1 MKFTALLEALS
12 SKQIDYVNR
21 KLGGNSYSSYNSHR
35 ELFENSPYAI
45 HGSNNKLVIPYNSEL
60 QPPVDNKVKHHLASH
75 GWGIHDYVNG
85 MAFRDTM
92 DRNGNPKREFK
103 KIGKVLQDTGA
114 GNITHSMRSSL
125 VRDSDGNHVIDKYTG
140 RIATENKPQSILE
153 FYNNDP
159 VRNSKSNTN
168 IVISRDKEDIAGMS
182 SGRSWEG
189 DSCMRLPYSTS
200 KEPRCQDTM
209 DEHQHLKGDLK
220 HHSLVAYATRNGDDY
235 LEKPMGRV
243 TIKKYVSTSK
253 VNGKKH
259 IIYRVGSDEYGNLP
273 HGFTHQV
280 NEIMKAHYPAHSG
293 VEYKLA
299 DGLYKERSQSEH
311 IPPVKPGLQTFSNG
325 HTHRNGSG
333 ELHDFIDENGQ
344 HQPAYVYGND
354 IAYRKN
360 GMAHREG
367 DLPAEISKN
376 SNGSIQKLYKI
387 HDELHRDGDKPAIET
402 SDGSRSEWHLGGIP
416 HRPNGKP
423 QAIIRT
429 NSTKK
434 TQYMEYGLEHREG
447 GLPSYEATDGYTT
460 EKRYKVRGKFQSP
473 NNNTP
478 SSHIK
483 YISGAEKGTE
493 FKEFHKNGVLHREDD
508 KPAVIQTSNGMITK
522 KWYKNGELSRDGNK
536 PHTIVYDKNT
546 KKVLERHWDRP
557 LGSNLPNSIIE
568 HENGNIVKEYYNEKG
583 YNHKKITKFKNG
595 VIETRKPFNDN
606 TSTSITS
613 TDGAVGVKHILTKL
627 THFKSGNNHYIYNQY
642 SSDSPKFFKVNDK
655 GELEKAFSPLYSSH
669 YDRFK
674 EANSHLSEGEA
685 LKSFIDSH
693 ENGNLDHMKSSHKSM
708 LTDLKE
714 LGDDTK
720 VPISIRRHFKELHSN
735 LNRC

>member
-21 KLGGNSYSSYNSHR
+21 KLGGNSYSPYNSHS

-45 HGSNNKLVIPYNSEL
+45 HGSNNKLVIPYNPEL
-60 QPPVDNKVKHHLASH
+60 QPPVDNKVRLHLASH

-114 GNITHSMRSSL
+114 GNVIHSNRSSL
-125 VRDSDGNHVIDKYTG
+125 VRDSDGNYVIDKYTG

-159 VRNSKSNTN
+159 VRNSKSNVN

-200 KEPRCQDTM
+200 KEPRCQDTIE
-209 DEHQHLKGDLK
+209 EHKHLKDDLK
-220 HHSLVAYATRNGDDY
+220 HHSLVAYATRKGDDY
-235 LEKPMGRV
+235 LEKPIGRV
-243 TIKKYVSTSK
+243 TIKKYESTSK

-259 IIYRVGSDEYGNLP
+259 VIYRVGSDEYGNLP

-299 DGLYKERSQSEH
+299 NGLYKERSQSEY
-311 IPPVKPGLQTFSNG
+311 ISPVRPGLQTFSSG

-354 IAYRKN
+354 ISYRKN

-367 DLPAEISKN
+367 DLPAEITKN

-402 SDGSRSEWHLGGIP
+402 SDNSHSEWHLGGIP

-423 QAIIRT
+423 QTIIRT
-429 NSTKK
+429 DSTKK
-434 TQYMEYGLEHREG
+434 TQYVEYGLEHREG
-447 GLPSYEATDGYTT
+447 GLPSYEGADEHSI

-473 NNNTP
+473 DNNTP
-478 SSHIK
+478 SLHIK

-493 FKEFHKNGVLHREDD
+493 LKEFHQNGLLHREDD
-508 KPAVIQTSNGMITK
+508 KPAVIHTRNGTIVK

-536 PHTIVYDKNT
+536 PHTVYYDKDT
-546 KKVLERHWDRP
+546 KKVLERHWHRP
-557 LGSNLPNSIIE
+557 LDSKLPIRITTNDDGSID
-568 HENGNIVKEYYNEKG
+568 KEYH
-583 YNHKKITKFKNG
+583 HKTINTRPNG
-595 VIETRKPFNDN
+595 IVRVSKSFNDN
-606 TSTSITS
+606 SSHVITESNGYTSIQHKGT
-613 TDGAVGVKHILTKL
+613 TIRHIEIDGH
-627 THFKSGNNHYIYNQY
+627 HYIMNQY
-642 SSDSPKFFKVNDK
+642 NFDQPKFFKIDSN
-655 GELEKAFSPLYSSH
+655 GTLIKAFSINGNGKLHEH
-669 YDRFK
+669 YADN
-674 EANSHLSEGEA
+674 AHLTDAEK
-685 LKSFIDSH
+685 LKTFIDSH

-708 LTDLKE
+708 LTDINE
-714 LGDDTK
+714 ISNDTK

-735 LNRC
+735 LNRG